1 MTFSAG
7 FESKSVISF
16 RYVFYNY
23 HIVHRI
29 AVLSFHFHAD
39 PPFVLAVFLSSV
51 KTDCVSRWLLK
62 LCFSH
67 NCIGTK
73 ADAFRLRQRW
83 MLQSYFCS
91 RVKNHLHWIIRSKMA
106 LQMFGVVKD
115 SLEMLSKHKENLW
128 AFILILFRM
137 KRVIVRCVNIVNY
150 GFMMEWNNNYTNRK
164 QLYF

>member
-1 MTFSAG
+1 MYADNNSIQTGCFSILCFSHKLLRIGEKFVIVMKIMKTNGHLGWNMTFSAG

-16 RYVFYNY
+16 RYVFYSY

-39 PPFVLAVFLSSV
+39 PPFVFAVFLSSV
-51 KTDCVSRWLLK
+51 QTDCVSHWLLK

-91 RVKNHLHWIIRSKMA
+91 RVKNHLHWIIRRKW
-106 LQMFGVVKD
+106 LYKC
-115 SLEMLSKHKENLW
+115 LES
-128 AFILILFRM
+128 
-137 KRVIVRCVNIVNY
+137 
-150 GFMMEWNNNYTNRK
+150 
-164 QLYF
+164 